1 LLFAVDGS
9 SQSISPLFSRT
20 IPDRITSKE
29 RKRLPM
35 VYPEDKLLHTI
46 LEGVIATIEAHDVA
60 VMQALK
66 LHDLLGSAPGSQ
78 VGTNEVQAEIDGTL
92 HQLEKAEALSECRQA
107 WLLYRKRL
115 SFLKIVKMSLE
126 NKSEAYIDDE
136 TSRMEK
142 EDERLAGVAA

>member
-1 LLFAVDGS
+1 
-9 SQSISPLFSRT
+9 
-20 IPDRITSKE
+20 
-29 RKRLPM
+29 M

-66 LHDLLGSAPGSQ
+66 LHDLLGSAPGSLASN
-78 VGTNEVQAEIDGTL
+78 NEVQAEIDGTL

-115 SFLKIVKMSLE
+115 RFLKIVKLSLE
-126 NKSEAYIDDE
+126 NKSEAFIDDE